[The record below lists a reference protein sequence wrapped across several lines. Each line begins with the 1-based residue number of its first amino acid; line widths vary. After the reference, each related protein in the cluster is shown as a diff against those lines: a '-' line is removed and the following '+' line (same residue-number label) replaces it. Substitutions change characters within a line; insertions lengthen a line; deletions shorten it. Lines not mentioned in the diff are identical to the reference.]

1 LEQIKGR
8 ITKSLGGFYYL
19 KCEDGSELEC
29 RARGAFRNKNI
40 KPCVG
45 DWALAELTGEGTG
58 YVQEILPRSNSLVRP
73 PLANLDQ
80 LVLVVSIAD
89 PAPNALVLDKLIAI
103 AEYQKIQPV
112 IVVTKADLKE
122 ADDFADIYRKAGF
135 PVAVVCSINDE
146 KAGLILKSCGDSVS
160 SIIIVNDTLKALG
173 LIARAYREKFD
184 IPVAAVTGSVGK
196 TSTKEMVA
204 AVVSQKY
211 NTLKTKANFNNEIGL
226 PKTLLQL
233 GEEHG
238 AAVVEM
244 GMRGLGEIEYL
255 ANIACPSFGVITNIG
270 VAHMELLGSREN
282 ILRAKLELGG
292 APSVKTIILNGDD
305 ELLRDRAHVEEI
317 LSEYGNSPEI
327 IYFGTGVNC
336 DVRATDIKE
345 DDFGYS
351 FRLNLPNGEIA
362 EAKVLIPGI
371 HNVYNALAA
380 ASCGYLC
387 GLTTESIVS
396 GIAGV
401 NTENSVRQ
409 KIKTLENGLTVIDD
423 TYNAGPESMKAS
435 IEVLRS
441 IAEKKGSRAVTIL
454 GDMLELGSMTEQ
466 AHKDVGAAAAEAR
479 VSLLITVGQIS
490 QKFIADG
497 YMSKKTD
504 GEIVTAETSEKAA
517 EIMCEKLS
525 KGDTILVKGSH
536 AMNMSLVTKALEKAV
551 FDENEGRY
559 R

>member
-1 LEQIKGR
+1 MLGFTAKELCDVCGGTIKGSENNKILQALTTDTR
-8 ITKSLGGFYYL
+8 EITENFEENSQKVFVAL
-19 KCEDGSELEC
+19 KGERFDG
-29 RARGAFRNKNI
+29 N
-40 KPCVG
+40 
-45 DWALAELTGEGTG
+45 
-58 YVQEILPRSNSLVRP
+58 
-73 PLANLDQ
+73 
-80 LVLVVSIAD
+80 
-89 PAPNALVLDKLIAI
+89 
-103 AEYQKIQPV
+103 
-112 IVVTKADLKE
+112 
-122 ADDFADIYRKAGF
+122 DFAEEACRKNVG
-135 PVAVVCSINDE
+135 AVVCSLDDE
-146 KAGLILKSCGDSVS
+146 KAELILKSCGDSVS

-173 LIARAYREKFD
+173 LIAKAYREKFD

-204 AVVSQKY
+204 AVISQKY

-270 VAHMELLGSREN
+270 VAHLELLGSREN

-292 APSVKTIILNGDD
+292 APSVKTVILNGDD
-305 ELLRDRAHVEEI
+305 ELLRDRDHVKEI

-351 FRLNLPNGEIA
+351 FRLNLPNGEVA
-362 EAKVLIPGI
+362 EAKVLSPGI

-435 IEVLRS
+435 LYVLRS
-441 IAEKKGSRAVTIL
+441 IAEKKGSRAVAIL

-466 AHKDVGAAAAEAR
+466 AHKDVGAAAAEAK
-479 VSLLITVGQIS
+479 VSLLITVGQTS
-490 QKFIADG
+490 QKFIAGG

-504 GEIVTAETSEKAA
+504 GEVVTAETSEKAA